1 MNPYICTLKVF
12 FLKKETT
19 TEAFSCEFW
28 QILQKRFL
36 IEQLVHPIIDQEK
49 KTLRKGSIPSTVK
62 CNSLQPMRSHMGQ
75 EIRTT
80 KETLDA

>member
-1 MNPYICTLKVF
+1 MSFGKFY
-12 FLKKETT
+12 
-19 TEAFSCEFW
+19 
-28 QILQKRFL
+28 RRGFL

-49 KTLRKGSIPSTVK
+49 KTLRKGSIPSTFK

-75 EIRTT
+75 GIRTT